1 MQGVIQ
7 TLPQYKVT
15 MRTHSLHTGVISSFA
30 VFFGSVPPVVTRDFR
45 KRRSSTTEGLRPHV
59 IITSLQHSSNSVC
72 LGFFVLYRSGKVFT
86 RCAEPSSI
94 PHLGVQ
100 ISPGSGWWKKK
111 FLSFSKKL
119 LKSGVNYSVTRGI
132 RRG

>member
-1 MQGVIQ
+1 LGEGVLQKTTILQ
-7 TLPQYKVT
+7 
-15 MRTHSLHTGVISSFA
+15 
-30 VFFGSVPPVVTRDFR
+30 FF
-45 KRRSSTTEGLRPHV
+45 
-59 IITSLQHSSNSVC
+59 
-72 LGFFVLYRSGKVFT
+72 YRSGKVFI

-119 LKSGVNYSVTRGI
+119 LKSGVNYSVTRGF